1 MSAYKGAV
9 VVGVDGSDVSKAAVA
24 YAAKTAAGR
33 GIGLHI
39 VMAYSA
45 PTAMFSEGMVPPHQ
59 LVEHF
64 EKEAEPVVQDAM
76 KIARETEPE
85 LKITGAVAEGNP
97 AQLLIEYSREAK
109 IVVLGTRG
117 LGALKGVVLGSVS
130 AHVATNA
137 FCPVIVTKADTA
149 DNVHSDGPVVVGVD
163 GSDNSVRA
171 TEWAF
176 SEAKARGAHLLA
188 VHTWIDPEVQAAAA
202 GIILSE
208 DDLKRLSDEQRG
220 MLEDALGNI
229 KERYPEVEVDT
240 LVTED
245 RATRILVEKSKEAQ
259 LVVVGSHG
267 RGTFTGMLLGS
278 TSRSLLQ
285 ASYAPVM
292 VVRPA
297 AAGCEDE

>member
-9 VVGVDGSDVSKAAVA
+9 VVGVDGSDVAKGAVA

-33 GIGLHI
+33 GVGLHV
-39 VMAYSA
+39 VMTYAA
-45 PTAMFSEGMVPPHQ
+45 PSTMFAEGMVPPQQ
-59 LVEHF
+59 LIDHF
-64 EKEAEPVVQDAM
+64 EAEAEPVVQEAM
-76 KIARETEPE
+76 KIARKTAPD
-85 LKITGAVAEGNP
+85 LTITGAVAEGNP

-109 IVVLGTRG
+109 IIVLGTRG

-137 FCPVIVTKADTA
+137 HCPVIVTKADTA
-149 DNVHSDGPVVVGVD
+149 ETTHDDGPIVVGVD

-176 SEAKARGAHLLA
+176 SEAKARGASLLA

-202 GIILSE
+202 GVILSE
-208 DDLKRLSDEQRG
+208 DDLSRLSSEQRT
-220 MLEDALGNI
+220 MLDDALGNLRE
-229 KERYPEVEVDT
+229 KYPEVEVET

-245 RATRILVEKSKEAQ
+245 RATRILVEKSREAQ

-292 VVRPA
+292 VVRPKCA
-297 AAGCEDE
+297 SDE